1 MLVKS
6 FKESIENNLVS
17 FLVLVVFLGCL
28 TLAVVFEMRFN
39 FRYWWPMDKWV
50 DSFVYINNALSPLLL
65 LASVVLLYQTW
76 RGSCEALKVQ
86 KRELEETKNV
96 LKEQTDTQN
105 FGVFKDALFEVT
117 DSVALMLETKVLLK
131 RTESDVQLFIE
142 KSWGYNVNQ
151 ESLRDDERIMTF
163 RSFLRHYF
171 EVMIGKPL
179 EEDSHTASFKRLLI
193 PGETFPYIEKVKTI
207 ALLFQKQ
214 KLNVHFDTLEI
225 IIFHRL
231 DKFTWLMFV
240 EIAFYLF
247 KTSKEDEKNSA
258 ELVFEAIA
266 GLTCR
271 QLKEISWIQA
281 LSDEVLFELQKRKLI

>member
-17 FLVLVVFLGCL
+17 FVLLVVFLGCMTL
-28 TLAVVFEMRFN
+28 TIVFEMRFN
-39 FRYWWPMDKWV
+39 FRYWWPMEKWI
-50 DSFVYINNALSPLLL
+50 DFFTYFNNAISPVLL
-65 LASVVLLYQTW
+65 LASVMLLYQTW
-76 RGSCEALKVQ
+76 LGSREALKVQ

-131 RTESDVQLFIE
+131 RTENEKQLFIE

-207 ALLFQKQ
+207 ALLFHKQ

-247 KTSKEDEKNSA
+247 KKSKEDEKNSA

>member
-17 FLVLVVFLGCL
+17 FVLLVVFLGCMTL
-28 TLAVVFEMRFN
+28 TIVFEMRFN
-39 FRYWWPMDKWV
+39 FRYWWPMEKWI
-50 DSFVYINNALSPLLL
+50 DFFTYFNNAISPVLL
-65 LASVVLLYQTW
+65 LASVMLLYQTW
-76 RGSCEALKVQ
+76 LGSREALKVQ

-131 RTESDVQLFIE
+131 RTENETQLFIE

-207 ALLFQKQ
+207 ALLFHKQ

-247 KTSKEDEKNSA
+247 KKSKEDEKNSA

>member
-76 RGSCEALKVQ
+76 RGSREALKVQ

-142 KSWGYNVNQ
+142 KSWGYKVNQ
-151 ESLRDDERIMTF
+151 ELLTDDERIMTF

-207 ALLFQKQ
+207 ALLFHKQ

-247 KTSKEDEKNSA
+247 KTSKENEKGSA
-258 ELVFEAIA
+258 ELVFEVIA
-266 GLTCR
+266 SLTCR
-271 QLKEISWIQA
+271 QLKEVSWINA
-281 LSDEVLFELQKRKLI
+281 LSDEVLLELQERKLI

>member
-1 MLVKS
+1 MLVKYLIKS
-6 FKESIENNLVS
+6 LGNNLVS
-17 FLVLVVFLGCL
+17 LVVLVVLLGCL
-28 TLAVVFEMRFN
+28 TLAIAFLKRFN
-39 FRYWWPMDKWV
+39 FENSWPMDKWV
-50 DSFVYINNALSPLLL
+50 DSFVYFNNATSPLLL

-76 RGSCEALKVQ
+76 LGSREALKVQ

-131 RTESDVQLFIE
+131 RTENDVQLFIE
-142 KSWGYNVNQ
+142 KSWGYKANQ
-151 ESLRDDERIMTF
+151 ELLTDDERIMTF
-163 RSFLRHYF
+163 KSFLRHYF
-171 EVMIGKPL
+171 EVMSGKPL

-207 ALLFQKQ
+207 ALLFHKQ

>member
-28 TLAVVFEMRFN
+28 TLAVVFQMRFN

-50 DSFVYINNALSPLLL
+50 DSFVYLNNALSPLLL

-76 RGSCEALKVQ
+76 LGSREALKVQ
-86 KRELEETKNV
+86 KHELEETKNV

-131 RTESDVQLFIE
+131 RTESVVQLFIE

-207 ALLFQKQ
+207 ALLFHKQ

-247 KTSKEDEKNSA
+247 KKSKEDEKNSA